1 MIPLVLFSKLIM
13 LSTVES
19 DPLLI
24 DPLLIDPLLIGLVA
38 AVSSKGGLFKL
49 SVQRKGE
56 ESE

>member
-1 MIPLVLFSKLIM
+1 M